1 MRELAASPRAQGRI
15 HVVGKQAPIDT
26 LSFVS
31 ALDLYAYASLRES
44 LPLALLEAMA
54 LGLPI
59 LSSDVGDV
67 RSALDDGQSGAL
79 VPPGDIDAL
88 ANAIDALAADPARR
102 NLLAQRSKA
111 TAAARFSPQRLGQ
124 QMQSE
129 WLRIAG
135 VAR

>member
-1 MRELAASPRAQGRI
+1 VA
-15 HVVGKQAPIDT
+15 
-26 LSFVS
+26 

-44 LPLALLEAMA
+44 LPLALLEAMT

-59 LSSDVGDV
+59 LSADVGDI
-67 RSALDDGQSGAL
+67 RSALDDGQSGVL

-88 ANAIDALAADPARR
+88 ANAIDTLAADHARR
-102 NLLAQRSKA
+102 VALAQRSKA
-111 TAAARFSPQRLGQ
+111 TAAARFSPHRLGQ

-135 VAR
+135 GTR